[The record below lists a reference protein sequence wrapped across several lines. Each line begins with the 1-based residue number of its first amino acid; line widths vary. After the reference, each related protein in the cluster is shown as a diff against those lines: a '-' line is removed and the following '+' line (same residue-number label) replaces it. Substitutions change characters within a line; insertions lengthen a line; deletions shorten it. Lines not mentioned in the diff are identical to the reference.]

1 MTVRNLGTR
10 VLLAVL
16 VVTGLALGT
25 MPARGEVAGATI
37 VVVTDEATLESVSVT
52 TMAIVTQSDK
62 NARKSKLQCF
72 FGTDQAAVGLDIV
85 SKDQRRIETLYN
97 QILSAAAGGLSF
109 QITAYS
115 HVADRR
121 GEHLAG
127 RGDYLIGGSAIGSF
141 GCDAGHGTLW
151 RRMISSIAFSQ
162 RSLPNAW

>member
-25 MPARGEVAGATI
+25 VPARGEVAGATI
-37 VVVTDEATLESVSVT
+37 VVVTDEATFESVSVT
-52 TMAIVTQSDK
+52 TMAIVTQSEK

-72 FGTDQAAVGLDIV
+72 FATDQAGIGLEIV

-115 HVADRR
+115 HATDQENRFVADL
-121 GEHLAG
+121 ES
-127 RGDYLIGGSAIGSF
+127 DVVYLIL
-141 GCDAGHGTLW
+141 H
-151 RRMISSIAFSQ
+151 
-162 RSLPNAW
+162 